1 MNNWGRFV
9 INGTLMTFVSL
20 LLRFVSVS
28 FNVYISN
35 IIGAEGLGLFTLIST
50 VYSFA
55 LTIATSGINLA
66 TTRLVSECIGEEGLG
81 ENDKIIKSKKIKYIL
96 KKCIAYSLIFSV
108 TVSVIL
114 LVSADYI
121 GNELLFDKRT
131 IPSLKLL
138 AITLTPI
145 AISSA
150 LNGYFVAV
158 RRVYKNAI
166 VTLFSQFSKIFATVL
181 IFRSFVTLDTEMACL
196 AIVAGGAFSEI
207 SSFILHMIF
216 FLKEKSSNKNE
227 ALSKVYKSNV
237 VKNLLSISLPVA
249 LSTYLRSGL
258 ISIEHILIPIGL
270 EKSGSNKASSLA
282 AYGTVQSMVF
292 PIVLFPSAILISFA
306 GLLIPEISEAKTTK
320 DIQKIKNIA
329 TSSLR
334 ITLIFSIGA
343 AGIIGCF
350 ANKLG
355 TTIYPESDAGRYIRV
370 IAPLIPVMYLDTMVD
385 SILKGLGQQLYSMVV
400 NIVDSSLSVI
410 LVIFL
415 IPKFGIWGFIM
426 TVFFTEIINA
436 TFSIIRLLNFLSI
449 KPNIINWI
457 VKPLASIVGAT
468 YIIKFLFE
476 KFPIRYL
483 SDIPEIVICIL
494 LSILIYIIFLI
505 LTGSTNKK
513 EIEYFISKIRYKNN
527 APSI

>member
-1 MNNWGRFV
+1 MNTWRRFIV
-9 INGTLMTFVSL
+9 NGTLMTFVSL
-20 LLRFVSVS
+20 LLRFISVS

-81 ENDKIIKSKKIKYIL
+81 KNENIIKNKKIKYIL
-96 KKCIAYSLIFSV
+96 KKCICYSLIFSIA
-108 TVSVIL
+108 VSFIL
-114 LVSADYI
+114 LISSDYI
-121 GNELLFDKRT
+121 GNKILFDKRT
-131 IPSLKLL
+131 IPSLRLL
-138 AITLTPI
+138 SITLVPI
-145 AISSA
+145 AVSSA

-166 VTLFSQFSKIFATVL
+166 VMLFSQFSKIFATVL
-181 IFRSFVTLDTEMACL
+181 IFRSFALLDTEKACI

-207 SSFILHMIF
+207 SSFLLHLILYA
-216 FLKEKSSNKNE
+216 KEKSSKKDE
-227 ALSKVYKSNV
+227 TLSKTYKNNI

-292 PIVLFPSAILISFA
+292 PIVLFPSAILSSFA

-320 DIQKIKNIA
+320 NIEKIKTIA
-329 TSSLR
+329 SNGLR
-334 ITLIFSIGA
+334 ITLLFSIGT

-355 TTIYPESDAGRYIRV
+355 GTIYPSSDAGRYIRV

-385 SILKGLGQQLYSMVV
+385 SILKGLGQQVYSMIV
-400 NIVDSSLSVI
+400 NIIDSSLSVI

-436 TFSIIRLLNFLSI
+436 TLSIIRLLNILSI
-449 KPNIINWI
+449 KPNIFNWI
-457 VKPLASIVGAT
+457 IKPLTSIVGAT
-468 YIIKFLFE
+468 YSVKFVLE
-476 KFPIRYL
+476 KIHLRFSSSVL
-483 SDIPEIVICIL
+483 EIVICIL
-494 LSILIYIIFLI
+494 LSIIVYIVFLI
-505 LTGSTNKK
+505 LSRAINKNEF
-513 EIEYFISKIRYKNN
+513 EIYISKIKYKNN